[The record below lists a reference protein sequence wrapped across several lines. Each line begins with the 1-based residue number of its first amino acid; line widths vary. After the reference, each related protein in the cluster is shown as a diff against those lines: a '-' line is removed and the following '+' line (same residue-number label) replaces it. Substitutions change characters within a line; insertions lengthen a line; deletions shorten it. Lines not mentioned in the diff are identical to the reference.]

1 MIPLALKTTES
12 TDWSRAIHRYIASS
26 YGPDYAEQFREEISS
41 FQRLRQDIRGAG
53 RDATGRDILFRYFAQ
68 LDSLE
73 RRVNSAESGMKPDFT
88 WSDSLSQEKVTQHS
102 ISFEKANVLYQLGA
116 ILSCMGEE
124 MSRDDSCDAKASFHA
139 FQNAA
144 GVFAFIADKF
154 LHAPLP
160 DIGQDVVRA
169 FNKLMLAQAQ
179 EMFCQDS
186 IAKGIAVLT
195 DVNQEQA
202 GKVSA
207 LTAKMCAGVG
217 ALYKAAFESFT
228 AIQEEQKWGDKN
240 WPLECQAKTKYFTA
254 LGSLLYGKSLQNKP
268 STQKFGESIGYIQ
281 KSINEFNELVMLPL
295 PNGATKKEFN
305 KYYQG
310 IVSTGL
316 DLARTT
322 LKSSEHDND
331 LIYHSLVPPPATLSA
346 VEPKE
351 VVTATPLQEMYK
363 EEDHVRVVGRDL
375 FTRLVPMHVL
385 QQTSVYSE
393 EKASLLRSEGERIE
407 VADQKL
413 NSALEYMGLP
423 GELYALKKDIQS
435 GRDSG
440 SSAQVPAVVLGYA
453 SEVKTLDLSAL
464 KTSRDQILSQ
474 VRDSQGLIASEE
486 TESTKMKDYYKDGW
500 TQAPSAQVNAS
511 LLSDIRR
518 VQESLVAAGASD
530 EKLQAQYDGVKSDIE
545 LLSRGINN
553 PELEKLFDANS
564 SSSKSSSGPAESLID
579 LDFSQGAA
587 SRDPTG
593 SSTLDK
599 LLPSCETSFRKLQ
612 NCQKDRQAIF
622 YEFKDKVHRD
632 DISGVLVNS
641 KGADDTLIF
650 EQELEKFQPYQQRL
664 TATINTQALLI
675 KDLADS
681 WEKITRD
688 PVVKNKVSDR
698 KRALDHSHVIVERF
712 RKAFDSWKQVKTG
725 LDKGLEFYRDLRNM
739 ADKVH
744 ASTTQFVNA
753 RRQEGK
759 SILSAIQS
767 NTTNEL
773 QSQLGRLSFGSGGSS
788 AAPSPGGAP
797 SLPPKPQQQQTG
809 DNYGQPSTYD
819 PSVYG
824 PNSPFMQ
831 QQPPQHQ
838 QHQQHYQQPPQH
850 QQYGQPPP
858 PPQGANQNQFWNQY
872 R

>member
-12 TDWSRAIHRYIASS
+12 TDWTRAIHRYIAAA
-26 YGPDYAEQFREEISS
+26 YGADYAEQFREEIAS

-73 RRVNSAESGMKPDFT
+73 RRVNASEAGMKPDFC
-88 WSDSLSQEKVTQHS
+88 WSDSITQEKVTQHS

-116 ILSCMGEE
+116 ILSCLGEE

-179 EMFCQDS
+179 EMFTQDS
-186 IAKGIAVLT
+186 IAKAVAVLT
-195 DVNQEQA
+195 DVNQENA

-207 LTAKMCAGVG
+207 LTAKLCAGVG
-217 ALYKAAFESFT
+217 ALYKAAYESFT

-281 KSINEFNELVMLPL
+281 KSINEFNEASMLPL
-295 PNGATKKEFN
+295 PSGAAKKEFN

-310 IVSTGL
+310 LVSTAL
-316 DLARTT
+316 DLARST

-331 LIYHSLVPPPATLSA
+331 LIYHSLIPPPATLGA

-351 VVTATPLQEMYK
+351 VVTATPLQDMYK

-423 GELYALKKDIQS
+423 GELYALKKDLQS

-440 SSAQVPAVVLGYA
+440 AQVPAVVLGYA
-453 SEVKTLDLSAL
+453 SEVKTLDLSPL
-464 KTSRDQILSQ
+464 KSSRDQILNQIRASQ
-474 VRDSQGLIASEE
+474 SLIQSEE
-486 TESTKMKDYYKDGW
+486 TESTKMKDYYKDSW
-500 TQAPSAQVNAS
+500 TQAPSAQVNSS

-530 EKLQAQYDGVKSDIE
+530 EKLQAQYDSSKADIE

-553 PELEKLFDANS
+553 PELEKLFDVE
-564 SSSKSSSGPAESLID
+564 SKASAAPSDSLID
-579 LDFSQGAA
+579 LDFAQGAA
-587 SRDPTG
+587 SRDPS

-641 KGADDTLIF
+641 KGADDNLIF

-688 PVVKNKVSDR
+688 PVVKGKVSER
-698 KRALDHSHVIVERF
+698 KRALDHSHAIVERF
-712 RKAFDSWKQVKTG
+712 RKAFDAWKQVKTG
-725 LDKGLEFYRDLRNM
+725 LDKGQEFYRDLQAM
-739 ADKVH
+739 ADKVN
-744 ASTTQFVNA
+744 ASATQFVNA

-773 QSQLGRLSFGSGGSS
+773 QSQLGRLSFGSSSSS
-788 AAPSPGGAP
+788 AAPGAAP
-797 SLPPKPQQQQTG
+797 SLPPKPAQS

-831 QQPPQHQ
+831 PPQQFQPPQQQFQQPPQP
-838 QHQQHYQQPPQH
+838 QQP
-850 QQYGQPPP
+850 
-858 PPQGANQNQFWNQY
+858 QNQFWNQY

>member
-1 MIPLALKTTES
+1 MSSNRASYCIHPQHHITPKMIPLALKTTES
-12 TDWSRAIHRYIASS
+12 TDWTRAIHRYIASS

-124 MSRDDSCDAKASFHA
+124 MSRDDSCDPKASFHA

-186 IAKGIAVLT
+186 IAKSVAVLT
-195 DVNQEQA
+195 DINQEQA

-207 LTAKMCAGVG
+207 LTAKLCAGVG
-217 ALYKAAFESFT
+217 ALYKAAYESFT

-254 LGSLLYGKSLQNKP
+254 LGSLLYAKSLQNKP

-281 KSINEFNELVMLPL
+281 KSINEFNEASMLPL
-295 PNGATKKEFN
+295 PNGANKKEFN

-310 IVSTGL
+310 LVSTAL

-331 LIYHSLVPPPATLSA
+331 LIYHSLVPAPATLGA

-351 VVTATPLQEMYK
+351 VVAATPLQDMYK
-363 EEDHVRVVGRDL
+363 EEEHVRVVGRDL

-435 GRDSG
+435 GQNSG
-440 SSAQVPAVVLGYA
+440 SAQVPAIVLGYA
-453 SEVKTLDLSAL
+453 SEVKPLDLSQL
-464 KTSRDQILSQ
+464 KTSRDTILAQI
-474 VRDSQGLIASEE
+474 RDSQTLIASEE
-486 TESTKMKDYYKDGW
+486 TESTKMKDYYKDSW
-500 TQAPSAQVNAS
+500 SQAPSAQVNAS

-530 EKLQAQYDGVKSDIE
+530 EKLQVQYDSVKSDID

-553 PELEKLFDANS
+553 PELEKLFDVNDKPKAT
-564 SSSKSSSGPAESLID
+564 GESLID
-579 LDFSQGAA
+579 MDFSAGAA
-587 SRDPTG
+587 ANSPT

-641 KGADDTLIF
+641 KGADDNLIF

-688 PVVKNKVSDR
+688 PVVKSKVSDR

-712 RKAFDSWKQVKTG
+712 RKAFDSWKQAKTG
-725 LDKGLEFYRDLRNM
+725 LDKGQDFYRDLRLM
-739 ADKVH
+739 ADKVNVS
-744 ASTTQFVNA
+744 ATQFVNA

-773 QSQLGRLSFGSGGSS
+773 QSQLGRLSFGSASS
-788 AAPSPGGAP
+788 GAAPNPGLGGAPP
-797 SLPPKPQQQQTG
+797 SLPPKPQQT

-831 QQPPQHQ
+831 HQ
-838 QHQQHYQQPPQH
+838 QQQYQQPPP
-850 QQYGQPPP
+850 QQQQQGQ
-858 PPQGANQNQFWNQY
+858 GQNQFWNQY

>member
-73 RRVNSAESGMKPDFT
+73 RRINAAESGMKPDFT

-124 MSRDDSCDAKASFHA
+124 MSRDDSCDPKASFHA

-186 IAKGIAVLT
+186 IAKSVSVLT

-207 LTAKMCAGVG
+207 LTAKLCAGVG

-240 WPLECQAKTKYFTA
+240 WPLECQGKNKYFTA
-254 LGSLLYGKSLQNKP
+254 LGSLLYAKSLQNKP

-281 KSINEFNELVMLPL
+281 KSINEFNEASMLPL
-295 PNGATKKEFN
+295 PNGANKKDFN
-305 KYYQG
+305 KWYRDL
-310 IVSTGL
+310 VSTAL
-316 DLARTT
+316 DLARST

-331 LIYHSLVPPPATLSA
+331 LIYHSLVPAPATLGA

-351 VVTATPLQEMYK
+351 VVTATPLQDMYK

-423 GELYALKKDIQS
+423 GELYALKKDLQS

-453 SEVKTLDLSAL
+453 SEVKTLDLSPL
-464 KTSRDQILSQ
+464 KTSRDQILTQ
-474 VRDSQGLIASEE
+474 IRDSQALIASEE

-530 EKLQAQYDGVKSDIE
+530 EKLQAQYDGVKPDIE

-553 PELEKLFDANS
+553 PELEKLFDADS
-564 SSSKSSSGPAESLID
+564 SSSKSSSGPSESLID

-587 SRDPTG
+587 SRDPAA

-641 KGADDTLIF
+641 KGADDNLIF

-688 PVVKNKVSDR
+688 PVVKNKVTDR

-712 RKAFDSWKQVKTG
+712 RKAFESWKQVKTG
-725 LDKGLEFYRDLRNM
+725 LDKGLEFYRDLQNM
-739 ADKVH
+739 ADKVNVS
-744 ASTTQFVNA
+744 ATQFVNA

-773 QSQLGRLSFGSGGSS
+773 QSQLGRLSFGSGSSS
-788 AAPSPGGAP
+788 AAPTSGGAP
-797 SLPPKPQQQQTG
+797 TLPPKPQQHTG

-831 QQPPQHQ
+831 Q
-838 QHQQHYQQPPQH
+838 PPQH
-850 QQYGQPPP
+850 QQYGQPPHHQQYGQNPPP